1 MAKVYLKANT
11 PAACVFFF
19 SVLIPVPGKLF
30 FLLCIKPCLTG
41 SKDSLCSQGNQ
52 GELHITAAQTGVEQ
66 RVPQAAKG

>member
-11 PAACVFFF
+11 PANLFFQA
-19 SVLIPVPGKLF
+19 LF
-30 FLLCIKPCLTG
+30 QFRGNCLFLLCIKPCLIG

>member
-1 MAKVYLKANT
+1 MAKVYLKANLV
-11 PAACVFFF
+11 ANLFFQALF
-19 SVLIPVPGKLF
+19 QFQGKCL
-30 FLLCIKPCLTG
+30 FLLCIKPRLIG